1 MDKQQQ
7 GATQSPDDGRLVCA
21 KTGLYGIS
29 PYDIESS
36 ERTSVTVALFQP
48 AEGRPRHLVNVEN
61 VEVDFD
67 IDWLFWNWHWPEYIC
82 DEDNVM
88 MKVMI

>member
-21 KTGLYGIS
+21 KTGLYGIL
-29 PYDIESS
+29 
-36 ERTSVTVALFQP
+36 VTVALCQP

-67 IDWLFWNWHWPEYIC
+67 ID
-82 DEDNVM
+82 
-88 MKVMI
+88 

>member
-48 AEGRPRHLVNVEN
+48 AEGRPRHLVNVVN
-61 VEVDFD
+61 VEVGFD
-67 IDWLFWNWHWPEYIC
+67 ID
-82 DEDNVM
+82 
-88 MKVMI
+88 

>member
-1 MDKQQQ
+1 MCKN
-7 GATQSPDDGRLVCA
+7 GTLWYFP
-21 KTGLYGIS
+21 
-29 PYDIESS
+29 IESS

-61 VEVDFD
+61 VEVGFD
-67 IDWLFWNWHWPEYIC
+67 IDYFEIDIDLNIF
-82 DEDNVM
+82 VM